1 MAQPEFFIS
10 ARFAPVITENSA
22 MTGIKKRNTRLNW
35 LLPIG
40 IVLLLYGCNHVE
52 KIPHAEDVPKEQ
64 LLDFLME
71 GNERFADDHPIHPD
85 QTLER
90 LRELNRGQHPVAAIV
105 SCSDSRVPPEL
116 IFDQGL
122 GDLFVIRNAGN
133 IVGDYEIGSLEYA
146 IEYLEVPIVIIL
158 GHTNCGAIGAF
169 VDHDHDHSHV
179 YADYVQKIIDFI
191 DAEEE
196 EKSLSRD
203 MPNFFEKAV
212 EANVLHGIH
221 ALKNSLPHVD
231 SLIIEKKLR
240 IVGAIYDMETGK
252 VRVLKED

>member
-1 MAQPEFFIS
+1 MIRYTKKHSQLIWFVPLGLMLFLFS
-10 ARFAPVITENSA
+10 YNGTES
-22 MTGIKKRNTRLNW
+22 T
-35 LLPIG
+35 LPIEE
-40 IVLLLYGCNHVE
+40 I
-52 KIPHAEDVPKEQ
+52 PKEQ
-64 LLDFLME
+64 LLDFLID
-71 GNERFADDHPIHPD
+71 GNERFSEDHPIHPD
-85 QTLER
+85 QNQKR
-90 LRELNRGQHPVAAIV
+90 IKELNQGQHPVAAVV

-122 GDLFVIRNAGN
+122 GDLFVIRNAEN

-146 IEYLEVPIVIIL
+146 IEYLEVPLVIIL

-179 YADYVQKIIDFI
+179 YSDYVQKIIDFI

-231 SLIIEKKLR
+231 SLISEKKLR

>member
-1 MAQPEFFIS
+1 
-10 ARFAPVITENSA
+10 

>member
-1 MAQPEFFIS
+1 MI
-10 ARFAPVITENSA
+10 RLT
-22 MTGIKKRNTRLNW
+22 KKYTKLIW

-40 IVLLLYGCNHVE
+40 IILLLFGYNNIE
-52 KIPHAEDVPKEQ
+52 KIPHTEDIPKEQ
-64 LLDFLME
+64 VLDFLMD
-71 GNERFADDHPIHPD
+71 GNERFAEDHPIHPD

-90 LRELNRGQHPVAAIV
+90 LRELNKGQHPVAAIV

-146 IEYLEVPIVIIL
+146 IDYLEVPLIIIL
-158 GHTNCGAIGAF
+158 GHTSCGAIGAF
-169 VDHDHDHSHV
+169 VDHDHDHSRI
-179 YADYVQKIIDFI
+179 YSDYIQKIIDFI

-196 EKSLSRD
+196 EKSLPRD
-203 MPNFFEKAV
+203 IPNFYEKAI

-231 SLIIEKKLR
+231 SLVVEKKLR
-240 IVGAIYDMETGK
+240 IVGAVYDMETGK